1 MHRRI
6 WFSIVGVVA
15 VFAIVVGINMFADAR
30 LANVHVD
37 LTQHRIY
44 TLSKGT
50 RQILQGLKE
59 PITLRLFYS
68 RRLGAT
74 VPVYGAYADHVRE
87 MLNQYAAVSD
97 GKIRLQFFDPEP
109 FSDTEDRALSYGL
122 QGVPVD
128 QGGAQVYFGLAG
140 SNQEDDERTIAFFQ
154 PERERFLE
162 YDLTKLIYDLSNP
175 KRPVVGVMSSL
186 PVDGDPRMMMMA
198 MRGQQVQGGQP
209 YASIMQLRQTN
220 QVKTVSTD
228 AQVIEPDIQVLLVAE
243 AQNLS
248 DATLYAIDQFVMRGG
263 RLMVMVDPWSE
274 AMASSPTPGGA
285 PPTDASAN
293 LKKLFDAWGIQFDPS
308 KVVGD
313 LTGAWRVRAGEDRM
327 QAVNYVAWFN
337 IREGVNHEDPAT
349 ADLQQVTVASSGSIT
364 KAPDAAI
371 EFTPLLRSSARSGEI
386 SVDQVKMPDPAKV
399 LANFKPEGGPRVI
412 AARVRG
418 ALKSAFT
425 GPPEVAKDQKRPE
438 NFPEFKP
445 QTDGAANLV
454 VVADSDILAD
464 RFWVR
469 ISDFFGQQTAMPF
482 SENGPFVANLVGTL
496 AGGDALIGLRSRG
509 DSNHPFVLVNAMQ
522 SEAEAKFRQTQQALQ
537 KHLDDTEKQLRTLR
551 QGPSGNEQTT
561 AAAVI
566 TPEQRAAIDAARKD
580 IVDTRQQLRAVQY
593 DLNRDISRLETVL
606 RVFNIVLVPVLVAI
620 VAIILAVT
628 RSRRRARARA

>member
-1 MHRRI
+1 MRRRI

-37 LTQHRIY
+37 LTQNRIY

-50 RQILQGLKE
+50 RQILQGLNE

-68 RRLGAT
+68 RKLGAT

-87 MLNQYAAVSD
+87 MLNQYAAISG
-97 GKIRLQFFDPEP
+97 GKIRLQFYDPEP
-109 FSDTEDRALSYGL
+109 FSDTEDRALAYGL

-128 QGGAQVYFGLAG
+128 QGGTQVYFGIAG

-175 KRPVVGVMSSL
+175 KRPVIGVMSSL

-228 AQVIEPDIQVLLVAE
+228 AQVIDPDIQVLLVAE

-285 PPTDASAN
+285 PPTDASSN
-293 LKKLFDAWGIQFDPS
+293 LKKLFDAWGIQFDPG

-313 LTGAWRVRAGEDRM
+313 LTGAWRVRAGEDRV
-327 QAVNYVAWFN
+327 QAVSYVAWFN
-337 IREGVNHEDPAT
+337 IRDGINHEDPAT
-349 ADLQQVTVASSGSIT
+349 VDLQQVTVASSGSIS
-364 KAPDAAI
+364 KAEDSAI

-386 SVDQVKMPDPAKV
+386 AVDQVKTPDPAKV

-418 ALKSAFT
+418 AMKSAFT
-425 GPPEVAKDQKRPE
+425 GPPELAKDQKRPE
-438 NFPEFKP
+438 NFPEYKA
-445 QTDGAANLV
+445 QSDGPANLV

-482 SENGPFVANLVGTL
+482 SDNGPFVANLVGTL

-537 KHLDDTEKQLRTLR
+537 KHLDDTEKQLRALR

-561 AAAVI
+561 ATAVI

-580 IVDTRQQLRAVQY
+580 IVDTRQHLRAVQY
-593 DLNRDISRLETVL
+593 DLNRDISRLETGL
-606 RVFNIVLVPVLVAI
+606 RILNIVLVPVLVAI
-620 VAIILAVT
+620 VAIILGVS
-628 RSRRRARARA
+628 RRRRRARARA